1 MQTELLHARALQDQA
16 RRESEEFRISDVADL
31 AREDG
36 TKSLCGPN
44 VESDV
49 RQHCNILTIV
59 ACANAFVR
67 RRIWR

>member
-16 RRESEEFRISDVADL
+16 RRESEELRVSDAAYL

-49 RQHCNILTIV
+49 RQHCDVLSP
-59 ACANAFVR
+59 
-67 RRIWR
+67 